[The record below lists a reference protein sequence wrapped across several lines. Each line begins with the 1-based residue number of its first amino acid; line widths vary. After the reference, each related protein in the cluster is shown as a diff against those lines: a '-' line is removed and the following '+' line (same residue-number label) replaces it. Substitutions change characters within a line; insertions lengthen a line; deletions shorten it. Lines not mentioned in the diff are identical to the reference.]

1 MAEKTKKTADLK
13 SYMKAYRDANKI
25 KCGCGG
31 SFNNNT
37 AEKHGNSVKHKK
49 YLEKEKAKLVINE
62 EEILAWLKTRFEETS
77 TANENSKTKRT
88 DKNTPIFKKLFEAS
102 NEKTYDFMLE
112 NRLELV
118 KKAYATPSSQQSALS
133 TLKIVL
139 DHVKP
144 LTDELKQ
151 TIYKEGVALG
161 KQYKEE
167 IVHNSEGMSYE
178 ELKKYESSED
188 PIIRMFAHLYAPDV
202 PALRLSEWVN
212 TFAGKNSKYNQLIL
226 STGKYTRRISKVQG
240 EETTFKLPDSLIKW
254 MKKMKINGPLF
265 GALTAEQVSQQVVKV
280 LGKDNGSR
288 YWRRKFV
295 TEIVNKMSGP
305 ERVKMAEMMNHSVDT
320 QVTVYDSKTE
330 AKKPKAMKAEL
341 KSSSKV

>member
-1 MAEKTKKTADLK
+1 MSEKTKKTADLK
-13 SYMKAYRDANKI
+13 KYMQEYREKNKV
-25 KCGCGG
+25 KCACGG
-31 SFNNNT
+31 SFNHAT
-37 AEKHGNSVKHKK
+37 AEKHGNSVKHQK
-49 YLEKEKAKLVINE
+49 YLEKEKEKAKLNINE
-62 EEILAWLKTRFEETS
+62 EEILSWLKTRFEETS
-77 TANENSKTKRT
+77 TANENSKTIRK
-88 DKNTPIFKKLFEAS
+88 DKNTPIFKTLFKAAD
-102 NEKTYDFMLE
+102 EKTYDWMLE
-112 NRLELV
+112 HRIQLI
-118 KKAYATPSSQQSALS
+118 KIYTTPSSQQSALS

-144 LTDELKQ
+144 LSDEMKQ
-151 TIYKEGVALG
+151 TIYKEGAALS

-188 PIIRMFAHLYAPDV
+188 PIIRMFAHLYAPEV

-212 TFAGKNSKYNQLIL
+212 TFVGKNSKYNQLIL

-265 GALTAEQVSQQVVKV
+265 GAMNSEQVSLHVTKV
-280 LGKDNGSR
+280 LGKENGSR
-288 YWRRKFV
+288 YFRRKFV

-330 AKKPKAMKAEL
+330 AKKPKAK
-341 KSSSKV
+341 KSISNV